1 MKTTRSVKL
10 YLVIAALALAFLSNG
25 CATAPKAE
33 RYVGPPPGTTYT
45 VTRSDSGSYGSSTT
59 QITFKISE
67 RKWEG
72 KQVKAFASPEGV
84 LLLNADGAWISV
96 LGPDD
101 KPIFT
106 WDPPI
111 GPDFP
116 LEVGK
121 TWTKSYRVTAHAV
134 KQTVPFDSSWKIDA
148 YEDVALP
155 AGTFKA
161 FKMSYSDTLGNEQI
175 MWYLPELGFIGKRM
189 DKRTAKYR
197 TGPGTRDS
205 ELISYTVPK

>member
-1 MKTTRSVKL
+1 MNTTHSVKFH
-10 YLVIAALALAFLSNG
+10 LVIAGLGLALLLAD
-25 CATAPKAE
+25 CATTPKGE
-33 RYVGPPPGTTYT
+33 RYVVAPLGTTFT
-45 VTRSDSGSYGSSTT
+45 SSSTSTGSYGSGTT
-59 QITFKISE
+59 ETITKITE
-67 RKWEG
+67 RMWEG
-72 KQVKAFASPEGV
+72 KKVTAFVSSSGV
-84 LLLNADGAWISV
+84 LLASSEGWMAILA
-96 LGPDD
+96 PDD

-134 KQTVPFDSSWKIDA
+134 KQTVPFDSAWKIDA
-148 YEDVALP
+148 YEDVTLP

-175 MWYLPELGFIGKRM
+175 FWYMPELGFIGKRM

-205 ELISYTVPK
+205 EVISYTIAK

>member
-1 MKTTRSVKL
+1 MNTTRSMKL
-10 YLVIAALALAFLSNG
+10 YFAVSLLALAIALGG
-25 CATAPKAE
+25 CAMTPKAE

-45 VTRSDSGSYGSSTT
+45 VTRSDSGSYGSSAT
-59 QITFKISE
+59 QITYKISE
-67 RKWEG
+67 RTWEG

-121 TWTKSYRVTAHAV
+121 TWPKSYRVTAHAA
-134 KQTVPFDSSWKIDA
+134 KQTVPFDSAWKIDA
-148 YEDVALP
+148 YEDVTLP

-161 FKMSYSDTLGNEQI
+161 FKMSFSDTLGNEQI
-175 MWYLPELGFIGKRM
+175 FWYIPELGLIGKRM

-205 ELISYTVPK
+205 ELISYAIAK